1 MQGTPHR
8 LFIEWA
14 TVVDD
19 VRHRGV
25 AGALIA
31 SASVAL
37 LVAVAPAVP
46 ANPDRS
52 PAAGA
57 SFARQL
63 YVGHRDSPF
72 VARFAIDRAGRLAL
86 RQRVPS
92 GAGPIGMAF
101 APDGRTAYVADAF
114 AGAIAAYRVAPRGGL
129 TELRPRV
136 RKGVRAPSGL
146 AVTPDGRRLYVAD
159 QDVSR
164 LLAFSI
170 GGRGRLSPIGH
181 PVPSGSLLPRE
192 VAVSP
197 DGRLLF
203 ASHWST
209 AAGRRAVVSVF
220 GIRRDGTLRPRG
232 RTRVGVDAAAMS
244 ASPDG
249 RFLYVDAQTSGRVHG
264 FRITATG
271 GLRALPGSPYAAGR
285 QAEGVAITPD
295 GRHLYVSNV
304 TRTGR
309 VWAFR
314 VGQRGRLTRLAGS
327 PFGTG
332 SNGPEGMAVT
342 PDGRHLF
349 TANSGSHDVTAF
361 EIGGAGSL
369 TILGSFATGGRTPA
383 AFRGV
388 VVLPD
393 QGPVAAVSARVGGV
407 GHASRFDA
415 SASSDSDGR
424 VVRYDWDFGD
434 GTGSRDAGA
443 EVRHEYARAGRFPVT
458 VTVRDD
464 EGCGARL
471 VFTGQTALCNGSAA
485 ARARVM
491 ITVAGARP

>member
-1 MQGTPHR
+1 MV
-8 LFIEWA
+8 A
-14 TVVDD
+14 T
-19 VRHRGV
+19 
-25 AGALIA
+25 
-31 SASVAL
+31 ASVAL

-46 ANPDRS
+46 ANPARS

-57 SFARQL
+57 SVARQL

-349 TANSGSHDVTAF
+349 TVNSGSHD
-361 EIGGAGSL
+361 SP
-369 TILGSFATGGRTPA
+369 R
-383 AFRGV
+383 
-388 VVLPD
+388 
-393 QGPVAAVSARVGGV
+393 
-407 GHASRFDA
+407 SR
-415 SASSDSDGR
+415 S
-424 VVRYDWDFGD
+424 
-434 GTGSRDAGA
+434 
-443 EVRHEYARAGRFPVT
+443 AGR
-458 VTVRDD
+458 
-464 EGCGARL
+464 
-471 VFTGQTALCNGSAA
+471 AA
-485 ARARVM
+485 
-491 ITVAGARP
+491 